1 MVSKEVFGIPWRC
14 KKTWAAGL
22 LVLSVT
28 ASGCSW
34 RHSRESETV
43 APPVTANSPAPAQS
57 AAVPD
62 DLTATEAAI
71 AASPSNQVTSSS
83 GPPDASIINPSA
95 PKSYVVKRGDTLWG
109 IASMFLRDPWLWP
122 EVWYINPQVANP
134 HLIYPGDTLAL
145 AYGADGRPQIRLEQ
159 GGAAR
164 LDPRLRS
171 NPNEGAIPTI
181 PYAAIA
187 AFLSRPSILTPEQ
200 VKDSPYVLAFRDSH
214 EVGGTGNEIYVRHL
228 NAPERARFNVVHIG
242 DPLRDPDDGKVVGYQ
257 GIYAGTALVA
267 KPGEVTK
274 AVLIDT
280 ARETLRGDKVMPV
293 DNDVPLTFVPTA
305 PRTNVNGRII
315 AVVDGTV
322 LIGQYQ
328 VVAINRGTR
337 DGIANGTVLAIDRAG
352 DSVRDTYANG
362 ASFTRKSQDLRT
374 SFAKRV
380 KLPDERVGTMLVFK
394 TFNRVS
400 YALILGATD
409 TIELQDVVHNP

>member
-1 MVSKEVFGIPWRC
+1 MVSKKVFGSPWLC
-14 KKTWAAGL
+14 PKAWAAGL
-22 LVLSVT
+22 LVLAVT
-28 ASGCSW
+28 VSGCSS
-34 RHSRESETV
+34 RHSRESETIS
-43 APPVTANSPAPAQS
+43 PPVAANASTPAQT
-57 AAVPD
+57 AAAPD

-71 AASPSNQVTSSS
+71 SASPSNEVTTS
-83 GPPDASIINPSA
+83 PTHPDASAINPSA

-145 AYGADGRPQIRLEQ
+145 AYGADGRPQIVLQQ

-171 NPNEGAIPTI
+171 NPMDGAIPTI

-200 VKDSPYVLAFRDSH
+200 VKTSPYVLAFRDSH
-214 EVGGTGNEIYVRHL
+214 EIGGTGNEIYIRNL
-228 NAPERARFNVVHIG
+228 NAPERARFSVVHIG

-257 GIYAGTALVA
+257 GIYAGTALVS

-274 AVLIDT
+274 AVLVDT

-293 DNDVPLTFVPTA
+293 DNDVPLNFVPSA

-352 DSVRDTYANG
+352 DRVRDTYANG
-362 ASFTRKSQDLRT
+362 ASFTRKTQDVGT

-380 KLPDERVGTMLVFK
+380 KLPDERVGTLLVFK
-394 TFNRVS
+394 TFNRVA

>member
-1 MVSKEVFGIPWRC
+1 MVSKEIFGARV
-14 KKTWAAGL
+14 AAGL

-28 ASGCSW
+28 VAGCSW
-34 RHSRESETV
+34 RHSRENDTI
-43 APPVTANSPAPAQS
+43 APPPPPVASESAQTG
-57 AAVPD
+57 AAQQ

-71 AASPSNQVTSSS
+71 QASPSNQVTSS
-83 GPPDASIINPSA
+83 GPPPDASIINPSA

-109 IASMFLRDPWLWP
+109 ISSMFLRDPWLWP

-145 AYGADGRPQIRLEQ
+145 AYGADGRPIIRLEQ

-171 NPNEGAIPTI
+171 DPLNGAIPTI
-181 PYAAIA
+181 PYASIA
-187 AFLSRPSILTPEQ
+187 AFLSRPSILTPDE
-200 VKDSPYVLAFRDSH
+200 VKHSPYVLAFRDSH
-214 EVGGTGNEIYVRHL
+214 EVGGTTNEIYIRNL

-257 GIYAGTALVA
+257 GIYTGTALIS
-267 KPGEVTK
+267 KPGSEVTK
-274 AVLIDT
+274 AVLVDA
-280 ARETLRGDKVMPV
+280 ARETLRGDKVMPT
-293 DNDVPLTFVPTA
+293 DNDVPLNFVPTA
-305 PRTNVNGRII
+305 PRSRVSGRII

-322 LIGQYQ
+322 TIGQYQ

-337 DGIANGTVLAIDRAG
+337 DGIGNGTVLAVDRAG
-352 DSVRDTYANG
+352 ERVRDTYANG
-362 ASFTRKSQDLRT
+362 SNFTRKSQGLNT

-400 YALILGATD
+400 YALIIGATD
-409 TIELQDVVHNP
+409 TIALQDVVRNP